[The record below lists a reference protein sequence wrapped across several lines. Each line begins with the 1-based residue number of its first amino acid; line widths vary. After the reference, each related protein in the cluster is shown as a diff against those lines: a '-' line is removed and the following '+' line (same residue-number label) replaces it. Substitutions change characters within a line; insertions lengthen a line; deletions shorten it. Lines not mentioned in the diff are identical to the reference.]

1 MYLPEFNPSTS
12 KLGRVSVTPA
22 EDMSDTDHHIR
33 VALARPQVGSLA
45 GSIATNLRTSVHDGR
60 ATIIVLAN
68 SARAIAA
75 SAKRAGFAALAV
87 DVFGDEDTREMSL
100 SAMKLEGGLAAGLTP
115 DKVADAVETL
125 VGAYDP
131 IGLVYGSG
139 FEHQPEAIAA
149 IARVTRIFGNSAD
162 TIRRAKD
169 PMLLAQLC
177 ASAGISHPP
186 IALATPEE
194 PELWLTKTRGGAGG
208 AHVVPAALG
217 RLSTDRY
224 FQRFVS
230 GESVSALFVADGRK
244 NRNHRPQP
252 AMDFA
257 NARSRRFDMAALPG
271 LSILAAHKRTKS
283 HALSPSSHRNCGLVG
298 LNSADFIVSRDAVWL
313 IEVNPRLGATLD
325 LFEPVGRA
333 LFAIHIAGCE
343 GHAIA
348 VPNCSGV
355 RAAGVVYAPHDMV
368 MSHAPRNWPDWTADR
383 PPPGTRVRRRRS
395 AYARFWPRE

>member
-1 MYLPEFNPSTS
+1 MTEGP
-12 KLGRVSVTPA
+12 
-22 EDMSDTDHHIR
+22 
-33 VALARPQVGSLA
+33 
-45 GSIATNLRTSVHDGR
+45 
-60 ATIIVLAN
+60 TIIVLAN
-68 SARAIAA
+68 SARAIVA

-87 DVFGDEDTREMSL
+87 DVFGDDDLRAMSL
-100 SAMKLEGGLAAGLTP
+100 SAMKLEGGLSTGLTP
-115 DKVADAVETL
+115 DKVAGAVEAL
-125 VGAYDP
+125 MGAYDP

-139 FEHQPEAIAA
+139 FEDQPEAIAA
-149 IARVTRIFGNSAD
+149 TARVTRIFGNSAD
-162 TIRRAKD
+162 TIRRAKN
-169 PMLLAQLC
+169 PTLLAQLC

-217 RLSTDRY
+217 RLSSDCY
-224 FQRFVS
+224 FQRRVS
-230 GESVSALFVADGRK
+230 GESISALFVADGR
-244 NRNHRPQP
+244 RTGIVGLSRQWTSPTPESPFRYGGAAGPIDIGGAQT
-252 AMDFA
+252 DEI
-257 NARSRRFDMAALPG
+257 ARSVAFIASEL
-271 LSILAAHKRTKS
+271 
-283 HALSPSSHRNCGLVG
+283 GLVG

-333 LFAIHIAGCE
+333 LFEIHIAGCE

-383 PPPGTRVRRRRS
+383 PPPGTRLAAGDPLCTVLASGVTVESARNRVEARAREIVGAVRGS
-395 AYARFWPRE
+395 KH